1 MNETE
6 AAVEPLTLRDRI
18 AAWWTALP
26 REDLIGL
33 LALAAVLGVSMLLV
47 TCRQPPDLEQ
57 APQPAGVQPNPL
69 MPLVLRIDALEAEV
83 ARLAVAKE
91 VSEPYPAHSGRSAP
105 RAANRPAE
113 PTPAPPSNWGTTDLD
128 REISAFAESLAQPT
142 QEQTQ

>member
-1 MNETE
+1 MNEIE

-47 TCRQPPDLEQ
+47 TCRQTPDLEQ
-57 APQPAGVQPNPL
+57 APQPAAVQTNPL

-83 ARLAVAKE
+83 ARLAAAKAAR
-91 VSEPYPAHSGRSAP
+91 EPYPPHSGRSAP

-113 PTPAPPSNWGTTDLD
+113 PTPTPPSNWGTTDLD
-128 REISAFAESLAQPT
+128 REIADFTQSLNNPEST
-142 QEQTQ
+142 K